1 MEENTSNPS
10 TSPYMFRPILEPS
23 TINDDSLPRSYNSQ
37 SSIQAST
44 SYNPTDR
51 LSVIERS
58 CSSRI
63 RVSSGGAV
71 IPLEITNANNFRPQA
86 VSSPTVAPSYS
97 DGIQKRPPKLYN
109 CWRTNPESWS
119 STGSRHS
126 SRPGSSQ
133 ASSRPP
139 SQCNNTLQQQQ
150 QGGVQHSSSLQ
161 STMMASSNLYSR
173 SNNNS
178 NSDVSLAQKTFQKL
192 SVSSRINAECR
203 RAAFKSQ
210 KWSNS
215 FDQTCLAVSSS
226 SPSSVGTTSHIASP
240 GRRRQS
246 SLQQAPQNHQRSL
259 DLPDSGYSGAS
270 SVDLGKSWYS
280 QTSWDPTSQLNP
292 NISHQQQLTV
302 GNAQLLKQFSNASSG
317 ICVSPIETA
326 KQELEE
332 LKSELGDVFSPT
344 VATSTGSSVINSSL
358 RNTIAHQNI
367 LHEDMS
373 REEEIARRS
382 ASLPSFP
389 DSFIPGIAGRNVN
402 LNNSFNAQMHQTMP
416 RQDIGQDSNAS
427 LSNSMN
433 PEINYS
439 NVLIVDEP
447 LDVLDKEIEMI
458 MAPQQKTP
466 TTSEVLNF
474 LEEYVED
481 PLNSHFEGLETL
493 DEKSVMSSSS
503 QVTQRNSNPFFLRPP
518 PLSRD
523 NSGGSSGE
531 YDKLPT
537 TLVPSNTII
546 TVTASQDQSLPTSK
560 MNYLTPPTSQPFKNE
575 NSLGANWPY
584 ANKNNKR
591 SLFARKMQGR
601 CSFNNDESSPQTKPP
616 LLKAFHHSLD
626 DGHGLPQQSINEHQI
641 TSFKIEAQ
649 SSFESTPVTSMNS
662 LLTNTVSPLSE
673 PSITATSPHGN
684 TISGNSKNTFRNLN
698 HHFYVVRNR
707 CALITLSY

>member
-23 TINDDSLPRSYNSQ
+23 TINDDSLTRSYHSHSSLQ
-37 SSIQAST
+37 SSST
-44 SYNPTDR
+44 PYQTDR

-63 RVSSGGAV
+63 RVSSGGAAN
-71 IPLEITNANNFRPQA
+71 PLDISSNVSNFRPQTT
-86 VSSPTVAPSYS
+86 SSPTVGNGCS
-97 DGIQKRPPKLYN
+97 DGIPKRPPKLYN

-139 SQCNNTLQQQQ
+139 SQCNNALQQQQ
-150 QGGVQHSSSLQ
+150 GQHSNSTLSATMLSSK
-161 STMMASSNLYSR
+161 LYSK

-178 NSDVSLAQKTFQKL
+178 NSDVSLAQKNFQKL

-203 RAAFKSQ
+203 RAAFKAQ

-215 FDQTCLAVSSS
+215 FDQTCIAAS
-226 SPSSVGTTSHIASP
+226 SPSSVGTASQASP

-246 SLQQAPQNHQRSL
+246 SLQQAPQHQPRSL

-280 QTSWDPTSQLNP
+280 QSSWDPASQLNS
-292 NISHQQQLTV
+292 NNSQHQQQLAV
-302 GNAQLLKQFSNASSG
+302 GNAQLLKQFSNASST

-332 LKSELGDVFSPT
+332 LKSELGDVFSATIP
-344 VATSTGSSVINSSL
+344 TSTGSTSINSSL
-358 RNTIAHQNI
+358 RKTVVHQNI
-367 LHEDMS
+367 SHEEVS
-373 REEEIARRS
+373 KEEEIARRS

-389 DSFIPGIAGRNVN
+389 DSFISGIAGRNTN
-402 LNNSFNAQMHQTMP
+402 LNNSFNAQIQ
-416 RQDIGQDSNAS
+416 QDVGNDSVNLHS
-427 LSNSMN
+427 IINPDMN
-433 PEINYS
+433 YP

-447 LDVLDKEIEMI
+447 LDNLDKEIEMI

-474 LEEYVED
+474 LESFEDD
-481 PLNSHFEGLETL
+481 PLNTHFDGLGTL
-493 DEKSVMSSSS
+493 DEKSVMSSS
-503 QVTQRNSNPFFLRPP
+503 QVTQRNPFFLRPP

-531 YDKLPT
+531 YNN
-537 TLVPSNTII
+537 LVTSVNPSSTII
-546 TVTASQDQSLPTSK
+546 TVTASQDQSHPK
-560 MNYLTPPTSQPFKNE
+560 MNYLAPPTSQSFKSE
-575 NSLGANWPY
+575 NTLGAHWPY
-584 ANKNNKR
+584 NNKNNKR
-591 SLFARKMQGR
+591 SLFARKVASQR
-601 CSFNNDESSPQTKPP
+601 ASFNNDESSPQSRPP
-616 LLKAFHHSLD
+616 SLKAFHHSLD
-626 DGHGLPQQSINEHQI
+626 DGGSAPHPSRYPQR
-641 TSFKIEAQ
+641 TSFKIEAVNPL
-649 SSFESTPVTSMNS
+649 ELTNVTSMNS
-662 LLTNTVSPLSE
+662 LSANTVLTVSDS
-673 PSITATSPHGN
+673 SQTVTSTCGN
-684 TISGNSKNTFRNLN
+684 NMQGNSCFK
-698 HHFYVVRNR
+698 
-707 CALITLSY
+707 